1 MINRPAAHGNPDSPD
16 KVRLDAGGQSLTF
29 HPAKLARNLSE
40 DAVSLYA
47 ERQVRLHVGDKIR
60 FTANDHDAGVRNSQQ
75 AVIEK
80 LQGNDITLRLG
91 EDHKLA
97 LKLDSATMRKV
108 DLAYAINAYVV
119 QGLTTTNGIV
129 VMDSRDKMLA
139 SARNLHVAVTRIA
152 DTLHYSSTAQRAR
165 AGGWAQPRAED
176 LSHRRISRA
185 ERIQPADQGRS
196 CRSLAGHHEQRSAA
210 AGKSAGLS

>member
-152 DTLHYSSTAQRAR
+152 DTPALFVDSAKGSSGRLGAT
-165 AGGWAQPRAED
+165 PR
-176 LSHRRISRA
+176 
-185 ERIQPADQGRS
+185 
-196 CRSLAGHHEQRSAA
+196 
-210 AGKSAGLS
+210 